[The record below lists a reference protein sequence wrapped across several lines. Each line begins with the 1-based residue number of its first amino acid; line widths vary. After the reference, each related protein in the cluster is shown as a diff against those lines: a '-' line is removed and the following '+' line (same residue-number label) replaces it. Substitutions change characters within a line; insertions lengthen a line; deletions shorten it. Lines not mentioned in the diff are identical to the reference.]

1 MLAMFVLY
9 RPGRFFMMAS
19 LPFWLLAVVIGG
31 RALYLRWAGEGLIRD
46 HLPSL
51 LLLVVSAVI
60 AIMFDALAIIGE
72 LMKAQRHLTEEVL
85 YLERRQINNRER
97 SRD

>member
-1 MLAMFVLY
+1 MVAMFVLY
-9 RPGRFFMMAS
+9 RPGRFFLMSS

-51 LLLVVSAVI
+51 LLLVVCAAI
-60 AIMFDALAIIGE
+60 AIMLDALAIIGE
-72 LMKAQRHLTEEVL
+72 LMKAQWHLTEEVL
-85 YLERRQINNRER
+85 YLERRRINR
-97 SRD
+97 RD